1 MGAPLVGRTTGP
13 LEDLQVAQVMAGM
26 VGENI
31 LNESNPNRM
40 SPPGVIQTP
49 AR

>member
-1 MGAPLVGRTTGP
+1 MAVPLVGRSTGM
-13 LEDLQVAQVMAGM
+13 LENMQVAQVMARM
-26 VGENI
+26 VPENI

-40 SPPGVIQTP
+40 SPLGVIQTP